1 MHRQTSNRKERG
13 NMKKKSIFD
22 ELDEINNKLT
32 TELEGKN
39 YANMERQNR
48 LQNAKA
54 QLAVLES
61 TEMQTYINGTEAELD
76 ELLLKKAA
84 LNDKIR
90 ILEMPLSDTEDN
102 KASINNISLE
112 MLELDRQS
120 EREAKAEL
128 VEHLQAIND
137 ILTARNNVR
146 VKVKQLNEKARNIYK
161 ITDYVP
167 AISALDM
174 DENEALKFKVELDRS
189 RFYEKLLRRT
199 IF

>member
-1 MHRQTSNRKERG
+1 
-13 NMKKKSIFD
+13 MKKKSIFD

-137 ILTARNNVR
+137 ILTAQDFTRN
-146 VKVKQLNEKARNIYK
+146 
-161 ITDYVP
+161 
-167 AISALDM
+167 
-174 DENEALKFKVELDRS
+174 F
-189 RFYEKLLRRT
+189 
-199 IF
+199 